1 MSDPSV
7 EHSTATRVE
16 RRRRAGLLWAC
27 GVVASATLV
36 LAVNGTLSSWTAAIL
51 TNNGNTAD
59 STTSVV
65 LEETGPDSAGNPTTC
80 TTSGTASNT
89 ASCSTINKYGNG
101 GVAATGLTALSPGDS
116 ISTSVTLTNTGSSNA
131 GVFTLTP
138 GACSS
143 VYNSGS
149 QSGNTPAVGDDL
161 CTRLKVAV
169 SCTGST
175 LTVAA
180 TPLATFASN
189 GPYTLTTGLASG
201 ASAACTFT
209 VSLPVATPANYSG
222 QTVTQALAWEIDV

>member
-1 MSDPSV
+1 MSEPST
-7 EHSTATRVE
+7 ENETPDE

-27 GVVASATLV
+27 GVVAAAIMV
-36 LAVNGTLSSWTAAIL
+36 LAVNGTLSSWSAAIL
-51 TNNGNTAD
+51 TNDSNTAE

-65 LEETGPDSAGNPTTC
+65 LEESGPDSAGNPTTC
-80 TTSGTASNT
+80 TTSGTAANT
-89 ASCSTINKYGNG
+89 ATCSTINKYGDG

-116 ISTSVTLTNTGSSNA
+116 ISTIVTLTNTGSGDAST
-131 GVFTLTP
+131 FTLTP

-161 CTRLKVAV
+161 CTQLKVAV

-180 TPLATFASN
+180 TPLTTLAAN

-201 ASAACTFT
+201 ASATCTFT
-209 VSLPVATPANYSG
+209 VSLPAATPANYSG
-222 QTVTQALAWEIDV
+222 QTVTQGLTWEIGI

>member
-7 EHSTATRVE
+7 ENSTATHVE

-51 TNNGNTAD
+51 TND
-59 STTSVV
+59 SNSAGSAASVV
-65 LEETGPDSAGNPTTC
+65 LKEAGPDSAGSATTC
-80 TTSGTASNT
+80 TTSGTAGNT
-89 ASCSTINKYGNG
+89 ATCSTINKYGNG
-101 GVAATGLTALSPGDS
+101 GVAATALAPGGS
-116 ISTSVTLTNTGSSNA
+116 ISTTVTLTNTGSSDA
-131 GVFTLTP
+131 STFTLTP

-149 QSGNTPAVGDDL
+149 QNGNAPAVGDDL
-161 CTRLKVAV
+161 CSQLTVAV

-180 TPLATFASN
+180 TTLADLAAH
-189 GPYTLTTGLASG
+189 GAYTLTTGLASG
-201 ASAACTFT
+201 ASATCAFT

-222 QTVTQALAWEIDV
+222 QTVTQGLAWEIDV

>member
-7 EHSTATRVE
+7 ENSTATRVE

-27 GVVASATLV
+27 GVVAAATLV

-51 TNNGNTAD
+51 TNNSNTAD
-59 STTSVV
+59 SATSVV

-101 GVAATGLTALSPGDS
+101 GVAATGLTALSPGGS

-131 GVFTLTP
+131 GTFTLTP

-169 SCTGST
+169 
-175 LTVAA
+175 AA

-209 VSLPVATPANYSG
+209 VSLPAATPANYSG